1 MSPQEAKSMKT
12 LLAAAAL
19 LVLAVPAALAV
30 PPAGNGNQGGAGTSS
45 SSTAPSA
52 SQLCT
57 QQRQTMGARAF
68 RLLYPP
74 PGSAM
79 KNCLG
84 QTSQVVATDAKNAAK
99 ACQAERTSLGVEAFD
114 AKYGTNT
121 NKKNAFGKCVSGKEH
136 ATSDQQ
142 QQATLNAAKLCMAER
157 LSLGVDA
164 FAAKYG
170 TNANKRN
177 AFGKCVS
184 KLASSKP
191 SS

>member
-1 MSPQEAKSMKT
+1 MKT
-12 LLAAAAL
+12 LLAAAAF

-30 PPAGNGNQGGAGTSS
+30 PPAGNGNQGGVGPS
-45 SSTAPSA
+45 SSTTPSV

-79 KNCLG
+79 KNCVG

-99 ACQAERTSLGVEAFD
+99 ACKAERGTSASTLSAFND
-114 AKYGTNT
+114 
-121 NKKNAFGKCVSGKEH
+121 
-136 ATSDQQ
+136 
-142 QQATLNAAKLCMAER
+142 
-157 LSLGVDA
+157 
-164 FAAKYG
+164 KYG

-184 KLASSKP
+184 LMARGLTLEQQAATLNAAQKCKGERGTSASTVSAFKAKYGTNANKKNAFGKCVSKLASSK
-191 SS
+191 SSS